1 MDIDSKIADLAEK
14 ISLNNKNANSN
25 RYDMCIYVYELDSLI
40 LQKHNNNHQ
49 SNSYV
54 NERKRMM
61 EKLGIKKT
69 QFCVYKAVGEKLEA
83 YARRTP
89 TDPDKT
95 IDKDSFSVKGF
106 YKEHCST
113 PKPVKPKQ
121 PSKHEKLVK
130 LVIGIKE
137 LAGNDSWS
145 RILTKLNITEE
156 EFDNLVK

>member
-40 LQKHNNNHQ
+40 LQKHNNNVK
-49 SNSYV
+49 SKSRIT
-54 NERKRMM
+54 ERNQIMNR
-61 EKLGIKKT
+61 LDIKKK
-69 QFCVYKAVGEKLEA
+69 QFNIYFSVGEKLSGTG
-83 YARRTP
+83 YP
-89 TDPDKT
+89 I

-121 PSKHEKLVK
+121 PTKQEKLVK

-145 RILTKLNITEE
+145 RILAKLNITEE